1 MSRVMTVE
9 DVLDSINDGSYYS
22 RCSAL
27 RDLCP
32 CRNNSNRDV
41 EVWDAIFDKA
51 RYGGRR
57 ERNAAAHA
65 IGTLIE
71 KGAASDAW
79 RDIVHQLDGR
89 IEELMGDAR
98 AAEMLLGQMKPHG
111 HARRGTASRNLR
123 RVRQMTAMPT
133 AAELAVWV
141 SEHPQFASEKPV
153 DAQNRGVQRLGRWV
167 RQRVKFQP
175 SRKTS
180 DAEMLKM
187 ARRFLPKEFGMA

>member
-41 EVWDAIFDKA
+41 EVWDAI
-51 RYGGRR
+51 
-57 ERNAAAHA
+57 
-65 IGTLIE
+65 GTLIE
-71 KGAASDAW
+71 KSAASDAW

>member
-1 MSRVMTVE
+1 MTVE

-41 EVWDAIFDKA
+41 EVWEAIFDKA
-51 RYGGRR
+51 RDGRRR

-71 KGAASDAW
+71 KSAGSDDW
-79 RDIVHQLDGR
+79 RDVVHQLDGR
-89 IEELMGDAR
+89 IEELMGDPR
-98 AAEMLLGQMKPHG
+98 AAEMLLGQMKRHG

-123 RVRQMTAMPT
+123 RVRQLTAMPT
-133 AAELAVWV
+133 ASELAAWV
-141 SEHPQFASEKPV
+141 SEHPDYRGEAAV
-153 DAQNRGVQRLGRWV
+153 DAGDEGVRRLEHWI
-167 RQRVKFQP
+167 RQRVRFQP
-175 SRKTS
+175 RRKTS
-180 DAEMLKM
+180 EAELLKM
-187 ARRFLPKEFGMA
+187 ARRFLPRAFGIA